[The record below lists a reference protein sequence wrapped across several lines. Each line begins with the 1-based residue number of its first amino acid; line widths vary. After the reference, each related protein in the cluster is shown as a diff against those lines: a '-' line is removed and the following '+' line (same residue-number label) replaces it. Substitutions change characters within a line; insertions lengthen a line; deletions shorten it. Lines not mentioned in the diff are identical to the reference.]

1 MICFPNAKINIGL
14 QIIAKRPDA
23 FHDISSV
30 FYPIEICDALEFF
43 PSKEESLCTYQMPIL
58 EKENNL
64 VWKAYQLLKVKY
76 NIPTLQI
83 HLLKNIPIG
92 AGLGGGSADAAFFLK
107 EANNYFSLQLSEDE
121 LLSFALQLGSDCPFY
136 IKNIP
141 SIAKGRGELLQP
153 VMLSLINYKLVVIFP
168 EIHIST
174 AWAFSK
180 IGIHENHFDLYN
192 INSIDISN
200 WKHYVRNDFE
210 EVVFKKYPSIAD
222 IKNTLYSKGALYASM
237 SGSGSAVY
245 GIFEKHHH
253 LEEIKNIFSQYKVY
267 VVECKV

>member
-23 FHDISSV
+23 YHNLSSV
-30 FYPIEICDALEFF
+30 FYPLHICDALEFF
-43 PSKEESLCTYQMPIL
+43 PSSEESLFTYQMPL
-58 EKENNL
+58 FEKEKNL
-64 VWKAYQLLKVKY
+64 VWKAYQLLKANY
-76 NIPTLQI
+76 DIPNLQI

-107 EANNYFSLQLSEDE
+107 EANNYFSLQLSDDI
-121 LLSFALQLGSDCPFY
+121 LQNLALQLGSDCPFF

-141 SIAKGRGELLQP
+141 SIASGRGEFLLP
-153 VMLSLINYKLVVIFP
+153 ITLSLLNYNLVIVFP

-174 AWAFSK
+174 VWAFSN
-180 IGIHENHFDLYN
+180 IRIRDNQFDMKN
-192 INSIDISN
+192 INSIAIKD
-200 WKHYVRNDFE
+200 WKQFIKNDFE
-210 EVVFKKYPSIAD
+210 EVVFEEYPSIAD
-222 IKNTLYSKGALYASM
+222 IKNMLYINGAIYASL

-245 GIFEKHHH
+245 GLFDNQQDMEGF
-253 LEEIKNIFSQYKVY
+253 KNIFPQYKVF